1 MQHLYFNSCSMFE
14 KNISMIVFKH
24 WEEKKILLA

>member
-1 MQHLYFNSCSMFE
+1 MQHLYFNHVACLK

-24 WEEKKILLA
+24 WEEKRFY

>member
-1 MQHLYFNSCSMFE
+1 MYSYKKSCSMFE

>member
-1 MQHLYFNSCSMFE
+1 MQHVYFNHVACLK

>member
-1 MQHLYFNSCSMFE
+1 MFE

>member
-1 MQHLYFNSCSMFE
+1 MQHLYFNHVACLK

-24 WEEKKILLA
+24 WEEKIFY

>member
-1 MQHLYFNSCSMFE
+1 MQHLYFNHVACL